1 MESNNITNLD
11 KILMMVIFLSILFII
26 FISLF
31 YYCQNKNNEYEK
43 FSVMKQIN
51 KPIFL
56 AIRSYNRPK
65 YLEKT
70 LNSIK
75 KSDTLLCN
83 NIIIYDDCSTDE
95 ETLNILKESEKLYTV
110 IYNKK
115 NEGCKQSYL
124 NLLNYIKKNAKYG
137 YVCIVDND
145 IVVKKQWLNKL
156 YNIYKEAEKELKST
170 NIVMSGFNPTNA
182 HQYSDNEITKY
193 KNFHLKYSVGA
204 VCYFFNLQFIK
215 SIYKGWKNNL
225 DWGISEYVK
234 QKGYYFSVLNEG
246 VVDHI
251 GEEGDNST
259 KDRYDND
266 KNFVEDFKKSI
277 KKIIK

>member
-1 MESNNITNLD
+1 MESNDITNLD

-26 FISLF
+26 SVLLF
-31 YYCQNKNNEYEK
+31 YYCQNKNKQYEK
-43 FSVMKQIN
+43 FTITKQIN

-56 AIRSYNRPK
+56 AIRSYNRPE

-70 LNSIK
+70 LTSIK
-75 KSDTLLCN
+75 KSDTSLCN
-83 NIIIYDDCSTDE
+83 NIIIYDDCSTDK
-95 ETLNILKESEKLYTV
+95 ETLRMLKESEELYTV

-115 NEGCKQSYL
+115 NKGCKQSYL
-124 NLLNYIKKNAKYG
+124 NLLKYIKKNVKYG

-145 IVVKKQWLNKL
+145 ILVKKQWLNKL
-156 YNIYKEAEKELKST
+156 YDTYKEAEKELTST

-182 HQYSDNEITKY
+182 HQYSDDEITKY

-234 QKGYYFSVLNEG
+234 QKGYYFAVLNEG

-266 KNFVEDFKKSI
+266 KNFVEDFRKYI
-277 KKIIK
+277 KKTTK